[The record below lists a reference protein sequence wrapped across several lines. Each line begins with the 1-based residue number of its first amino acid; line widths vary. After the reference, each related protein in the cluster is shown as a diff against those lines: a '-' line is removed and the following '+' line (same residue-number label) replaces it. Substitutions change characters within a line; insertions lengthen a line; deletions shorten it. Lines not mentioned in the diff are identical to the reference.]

1 MGHSTT
7 PVHVS
12 TDLILVCYM
21 LASVSYS
28 SVSYASMSNASVSYA
43 SLTDDD
49 DNKI

>member
-21 LASVSYS
+21 LASVSYA
-28 SVSYASMSNASVSYA
+28 SVSNASVFYA

>member
-12 TDLILVCYM
+12 TDLVLLCYM
-21 LASVSYS
+21 LASVSYA
-28 SVSYASMSNASVSYA
+28 SVSYASVFNASVSYA
-43 SLTDDD
+43 SLKDDD